1 MRENTLGKDTKAREL
16 LTRHKTLTKAEVREQ
31 FTAHEERKK
40 NYATDAVACEKALE
54 AFNQI
59 LDPLVDPSTDNCL
72 CWVRRPTQEE
82 LEALIP
88 EEFMAYRNNPEEVP
102 ASAIKGQE
110 DVMFEMME
118 ALIAVPKKTS
128 KEWKGKANLVFQR
141 LFQMHIQQVLDDLG
155 ITVRNF

>member
-1 MRENTLGKDTKAREL
+1 MGKDTKAREL

-31 FTAHEERKK
+31 FTAHEKQKEK
-40 NYATDAVACEKALE
+40 YAMDAVACEKALE
-54 AFNQI
+54 AFNNI
-59 LDPLVDPSTDNCL
+59 LDPLVDPTTDTAL
-72 CWVRRPTQEE
+72 CWIRRPTQEE

-88 EEFMAYRNNPEEVP
+88 KELMAYRGNPEEIP
-102 ASAIKGQE
+102 TSAIKGQE

-118 ALIAVPKKTS
+118 SLIAVPIRTA